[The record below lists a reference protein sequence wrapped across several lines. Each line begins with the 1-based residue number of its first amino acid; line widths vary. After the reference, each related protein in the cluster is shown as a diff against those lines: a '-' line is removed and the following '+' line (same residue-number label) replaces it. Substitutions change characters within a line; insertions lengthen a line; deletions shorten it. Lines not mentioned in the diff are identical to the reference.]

1 MYYDDENSP
10 AEKRKKREQEEAMRK
25 WSESIPDGAFVDVDL
40 VENITGKVTRTDERD
55 LGGSSTLVREGSINE
70 G

>member
-25 WSESIPDGAFVDVDL
+25 WSDSIPDGAFVDVDL
-40 VENITGKVTRTDERD
+40 VENMTGKVTRTDERD